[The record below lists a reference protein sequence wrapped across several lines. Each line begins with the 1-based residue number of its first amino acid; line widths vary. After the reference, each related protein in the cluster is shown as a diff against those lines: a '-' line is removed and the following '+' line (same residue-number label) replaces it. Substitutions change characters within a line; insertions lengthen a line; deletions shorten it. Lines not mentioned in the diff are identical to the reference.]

1 MDYIHYFWNH
11 LQKMTNKVY
20 DPLPIGT
27 PFLTNKVSVAISEK
41 DALKGTSYVAVIR
54 AAHAF
59 RHMAF
64 SIVNSHMIFA
74 EVRRKSNLLKG
85 LLTVCK
91 STYPDL
97 FRILTGLSGSHL
109 EASRLLGS
117 AVPQVTGKFIPDS
130 FKPPSTGLYDSVL
143 GRFAA
148 LYEAAGKI
156 RIIAIVDP
164 ITQWALKPV
173 HLWIFNILRR
183 IPQDGTFD
191 QDKPINLLMDL
202 SRKSKDKFIG
212 SCDMSAATD
221 RLPILLQMHLLSW
234 RFGPTWAKA

>member
-1 MDYIHYFWNH
+1 
-11 LQKMTNKVY
+11 MTHRVY
-20 DPLPIGT
+20 DPLPVGT
-27 PFLTNKVSVAISEK
+27 PFLSNKVSVAVTEK

-54 AAHAF
+54 AAHAL
-59 RHMAF
+59 RAMAF
-64 SIVNSHMIFA
+64 SITQNSMVFS
-74 EVRRKSNLLKG
+74 ETRRKSNFLKG

-91 STYPDL
+91 SSYPDL

-109 EASRLLGS
+109 QASRLIGE
-117 AVPQVTGKFIPDS
+117 AIPQVTGKFIPDS
-130 FKPPSTGLYDSVL
+130 FKAPTMGLYESVL

-191 QDKPINLLMDL
+191 QDKPIKFLMDL
-202 SRKSKDKFIG
+202 SRKSKDKFLG

-221 RLPILLQMHLLSW
+221 RLPILLQKHILSW
-234 RFGPTWAKA
+234 RFGPSWAQA